1 VGRDRVID
9 PVEDR
14 GEAKH
19 DQITMYNILKDLI
32 KIFKNISFLSESSFF
47 LKNLFIICKYIVAV
61 FRLQKRVSYVRMV
74 VNHHVV
80 AGI

>member
-1 VGRDRVID
+1 MID

-32 KIFKNISFLSESSFF
+32 KNFKNISFLSESSFF
-47 LKNLFIICKYIVAV
+47 F
-61 FRLQKRVSYVRMV
+61 
-74 VNHHVV
+74 
-80 AGI
+80 